1 MFIQQFNI
9 SPTDGTLFA
18 DAFVSRFQTKGIR
31 MKLHLALAGIAAIM
45 VSAAPANAATTIF
58 SGQDDG
64 AGVAGPWVNSSA
76 AEAAFKAAAGAF
88 GAVKTETFE
97 GATVGALSPVVLDDL
112 TITTPAPNFGLRI
125 SGVND
130 TTFGN
135 LYGFNVTAGGSKWY
149 GFPNFA
155 ATQAFLTFDAPTNS
169 LGFWLTG
176 IQAEFTASID
186 VELLDGSK
194 ETFSLPVNTAGGVQF
209 WGVVSDIAFTKVLAV
224 QTNNPGVADAFGLD
238 NISYNGAVV
247 PEPAT
252 WAMMI
257 MGFGLVGFAARR
269 RRATSVT
276 A

>member
-1 MFIQQFNI
+1 MMNI
-9 SPTDGTLFA
+9 LSN
-18 DAFVSRFQTKGIR
+18 RGIR
-31 MKLHLALAGIAAIM
+31 MKLHLALAGIAALM
-45 VSAAPANAATTIF
+45 VSASPANAVSSVF

-64 AGVAGPWVNSSA
+64 ASEFGPWVNSSA
-76 AEAAFKAAAGAF
+76 AETAFKAAASAY

-97 GATVGALSPVVLDDL
+97 GATVGQLSPVVLQDMV
-112 TITTPAPNFGLRI
+112 ITTPAPDFGPGF
-125 SGVND
+125 SGVN
-130 TTFGN
+130 TGTLGN

-194 ETFSLPVNTAGGVQF
+194 ETFNLPVNTVGGAQF

-224 QTNNPGVADAFGLD
+224 QTNNPGVADAFGID
-238 NISYNGAVV
+238 DISYNGVV

-269 RRATSVT
+269 RRATAVS

>member
-1 MFIQQFNI
+1 
-9 SPTDGTLFA
+9 
-18 DAFVSRFQTKGIR
+18 
-31 MKLHLALAGIAAIM
+31 MKLHLALAGIAALM
-45 VSAAPANAATTIF
+45 VTAAPANAVTSVF

-64 AGVAGPWVNSSA
+64 ASEFGPWVNSAA
-76 AEAAFKAAAGAF
+76 AEAAFKAAAGAY

-97 GATVGALSPVVLDDL
+97 SAPVGAFTPLVLSDM
-112 TITTPAPNFGLRI
+112 TISTPAPNFGPGL

-130 TTFGN
+130 LVVNN
-135 LYGFNVTAGGSKWY
+135 LYGFNVSAGGKNWY
-149 GFPNFA
+149 GFPNFT
-155 ATQAFLTFDAPTNS
+155 ATEALVEFNAPTNS

-194 ETFSLPVNTAGGVQF
+194 ETFSLPVNSVGGAQF
-209 WGVVSDIAFTKVLAV
+209 WGVVSDIAFTKVLAI

-238 NISYNGAVV
+238 DISYNGVV

-269 RRATSVT
+269 RRATAV
-276 A
+276 AA